1 MKRPWF
7 SDHDLRHKW
16 WAVIWIACAPWM
28 ALAQNAEVPDWTR
41 HFRLGA
47 VVGLNMHADFK
58 MNGQFY
64 VSGASQAGP
73 SGVSGA
79 NHTYDDGYVRVDNT
93 GNAQGYTSYWGYQ
106 NDSQYNAINQTL
118 TFHGATSF
126 DLTASEHENADPQA
140 GLDLVYG
147 GKLMKSG
154 DALVLWEFG
163 FMWMPVEVKDGTPLS
178 SVFTRTVH
186 SFDTGGIVV
195 PVAPYNGGAS
205 GVGPTIHDVATAESG
220 DTSPGTITGSR
231 TLDTTLYNFRLG
243 PTMHWEVNRHFAFS
257 VGGGGA
263 IAIASSDYKYNEKI
277 HFSDGSVASNRG
289 SFNNTEPLYGGYAD
303 VTLMVHTVEN
313 ADIFIGARFMTLS
326 DATVSS
332 GGREARLEL
341 GTGFYFSAGINWP
354 F

>member
-205 GVGPTIHDVATAESG
+205 GVGPTIH
-220 DTSPGTITGSR
+220 
-231 TLDTTLYNFRLG
+231 
-243 PTMHWEVNRHFAFS
+243 
-257 VGGGGA
+257 
-263 IAIASSDYKYNEKI
+263 
-277 HFSDGSVASNRG
+277 FSDGSVASNRG